1 MSSTYVLH
9 DTEVKLTGRTA
20 QRKMPGGKALELV
33 EVSPADENDGT
44 WKKWVPRAT
53 LFEIQSSPLL
63 QETK

>member
-1 MSSTYVLH
+1 MSNFVLH
-9 DTEVKLTGRTA
+9 DAEVKLTGRTA
-20 QRKMPGGKALELV
+20 TRKMPGGKALELV

-53 LFEIQSSPLL
+53 LFEIQPP